1 MCAAHITEVCCI
13 MELSFACFL
22 PDIEVCP
29 LSFLTNFRAVLQVK
43 HFLALSLLIV
53 HSITDTSVM
62 PTQSVT
68 SVVVAVVVARVSL
81 LCTVLLAACV
91 KCELH
96 LSNN

>member
-1 MCAAHITEVCCI
+1 VPPI
-13 MELSFACFL
+13 LSHWFSC
-22 PDIEVCP
+22 
-29 LSFLTNFRAVLQVK
+29 SFAVLQVN

-53 HSITDTSVM
+53 HSIADTVI

-68 SVVVAVVVARVSL
+68 SVVVAVVVACVDL
-81 LCTVLLAACV
+81 LHTVPLAACV